1 MIGTRALIEINLS
14 MIRGLYV
21 YEFHL
26 TSRIYWLLTAI
37 KVQMYF
43 KVELKHRKIANTSQI
58 TAIIRLVS
66 YPLVGKKPTQIQ
78 TEQEK
83 TWQTEPLAAYQ
94 SWRQNSATDT
104 KSIFIFFSHTNHRRL
119 LIVRITHTSTNSNFE
134 FLKKAQCY
142 KNAVLWTKTLHAW
155 CTPAV
160 SA

>member
-1 MIGTRALIEINLS
+1 MQRWRRLLLLLSMIGTRALIEINLS

-66 YPLVGKKPTQIQ
+66 YPLVGKKPTQTQ
-78 TEQEK
+78 TQQEK
-83 TWQTEPLAAYQ
+83 T
-94 SWRQNSATDT
+94 
-104 KSIFIFFSHTNHRRL
+104 
-119 LIVRITHTSTNSNFE
+119 
-134 FLKKAQCY
+134 
-142 KNAVLWTKTLHAW
+142 
-155 CTPAV
+155 
-160 SA
+160 